1 MSEPRIARKC
11 PQCGE
16 VFLVPLSDRA
26 LVEEFFRCS
35 KCGYSEPIGEAEA
48 GEPPEEGGSGPR

>member
-11 PQCGE
+11 PKCGE

-26 LVEEFFRCS
+26 LAEEYFRCS
-35 KCGYSEPIGEAEA
+35 KCGYSEPASDRDPRD
-48 GEPPEEGGSGPR
+48 PPREE

>member
-1 MSEPRIARKC
+1 MSEPRIAKKC
-11 PQCGE
+11 PRCGE

-35 KCGYSEPIGEAEA
+35 KCGYSETPSDRERR
-48 GEPPEEGGSGPR
+48 EPPKEE